1 MKCDRDQ
8 PHSLFD
14 NDLSCRLGK
23 RTPDQTEQNNFFYLV
38 CLMFCAIQTQRQRF
52 NLISLGLT
60 QRNKSPFFVSTFYP
74 IFLTSFLCAA
84 GDEIYLDGR
93 SGKIQKV
100 SSLRSWETAWRTNI
114 RKLLTFY
121 ITTISIKLEQEVV
134 LFTVL
139 ML

>member
-1 MKCDRDQ
+1 MWLR
-8 PHSLFD
+8 PTPLSLWQW
-14 NDLSCRLGK
+14 LVVSAGHH
-23 RTPDQTEQNNFFYLV
+23 TPDQTAQNNFFYLV
-38 CLMFCAIQTQRQRF
+38 CLMICAIQTQKQRF
-52 NLISLGLT
+52 NLISHGLA
-60 QRNKSPFFVSTFYP
+60 QCNKSPFFVSTFYP

-100 SSLRSWETAWRTNI
+100 SSGSWETVWRTNI
-114 RKLLTFY
+114 CDLLTFY